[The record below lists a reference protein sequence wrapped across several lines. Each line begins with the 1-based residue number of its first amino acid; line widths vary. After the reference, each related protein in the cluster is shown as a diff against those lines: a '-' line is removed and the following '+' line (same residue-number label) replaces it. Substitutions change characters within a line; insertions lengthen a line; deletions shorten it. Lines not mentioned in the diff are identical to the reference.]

1 MSIKLIII
9 FILTSIT
16 SSFKVY
22 HSFKEPTKL
31 FSVDRLEI
39 EKVSVNAANKAG
51 AVLLN
56 SFGKILLDK
65 EVKSKIGS
73 RDIVTEV
80 DKNAQEAIRS
90 TIMSAF
96 PDHHFLGEEDIEPG
110 TLFLKLNKTKT
121 ESHMN
126 IETFYLNHFF

>member
-1 MSIKLIII
+1 MSIKPIII
-9 FILTSIT
+9 LILASIT

-39 EKVSVNAANKAG
+39 EKVSVHAANKAG
-51 AVLLN
+51 DVILK

-80 DKNAQEAIRS
+80 DKNAQEVIRS

-110 TLFLKLNKTKT
+110 RLFLNLKQN
-121 ESHMN
+121 E
-126 IETFYLNHFF
+126 

>member
-1 MSIKLIII
+1 MSIKSIII
-9 FILTSIT
+9 FILVPIT

-22 HSFKEPTKL
+22 HLFKEQTKL

-39 EKVSVNAANKAG
+39 EKVSVNAANRAG
-51 AVLLN
+51 DVILK

-80 DKNAQEAIRS
+80 DKNAQEVIRS

-96 PDHHFLGEEDIEPG
+96 PDHDFLGEEDIEPG
-110 TLFLKLNKTKT
+110 RLF
-121 ESHMN
+121 S
-126 IETFYLNHFF
+126 